1 MLLDDLVFDTEA
13 TMEGSERQMFLRNSG
28 LAITA
33 AALGDLS
40 VSNSASAQAADTRA
54 PIPSEG
60 PKGLTRQLAKF
71 IVSTR
76 FDDIPETVRHEAK
89 RTLLNWIG
97 CAVGGCREDTV
108 SNVVTALAPFAGP
121 GQATLFGRTER
132 MDILNAAL
140 VNGISSHVL
149 DFDDTHPE
157 TTIHPAAPVLPA
169 IFALAEHRPVSGRDF
184 MLALIV
190 GVETECRI
198 GRAAAPAHYDAGWH
212 ITGTAGVF
220 GSVAAT
226 GKLLGLNE
234 QQMSWAI
241 GLAAA
246 QPVGLVEMF
255 GSMAKSFHPGRS
267 AQNGL
272 TAALLAGRG
281 FTASEQ
287 GLEAKFGWFNVLA
300 GERRF
305 AALTD
310 NSWQILKNTYKPFP
324 CGLVLHPA
332 IDGCLQLCVRER
344 LMPQTI
350 ERVDVAVH
358 PRVMQIAAIAEPKTG
373 LEGKFSIYHAA
384 AVALVEGIAGE
395 RQFSDEV
402 VLAPTVIDLRRRVN
416 ATVDPSLAK
425 DQARVSVLKQNG
437 DVSSVFV
444 EHAVGSLENPMSDR
458 MIEDKFL
465 SLVDGILSPAKARF
479 VIDACWR
486 ADGLSNV
493 AEIATNC

>member
-1 MLLDDLVFDTEA
+1 
-13 TMEGSERQMFLRNSG
+13 MEGSERRRFLRNSG

-40 VSNSASAQAADTRA
+40 APNSASAQTTNARA
-54 PIPSEG
+54 PVPSET
-60 PKGLTRQLAKF
+60 PKGLTRHLAEF

-97 CAVGGCREDTV
+97 CAVGGSYDDTV
-108 SNVVTALAPFAGP
+108 SNVVAALSPFSGS
-121 GQATLFGRTER
+121 GQGILFGRTER
-132 MDILNAAL
+132 MDLLNAAL

-157 TTIHPAAPVLPA
+157 TTIHPAAPVAPA
-169 IFALAEHRPVSGRDF
+169 IFALAGHRPVSGRDLL
-184 MLALIV
+184 LALVI
-190 GVETECRI
+190 GVEIECRI
-198 GRAAAPAHYDAGWH
+198 GRAVAPAHYDAGWH

-220 GSVAAT
+220 GSAAAA

-255 GSMAKSFHPGRS
+255 GSMAKSYHPGRS

-272 TAALLAGRG
+272 TAALLADRN

-287 GLEAKFGWFNVLA
+287 GLEGKFGWFNVLA
-300 GERRF
+300 GERSF
-305 AALTD
+305 TALTD
-310 NSWQILKNTYKPFP
+310 KSWQILKNTYKPFP

-332 IDGCLQLCVRER
+332 VDGCLQLCRRER
-344 LMPQTI
+344 IMPQVI
-350 ERVDVAVH
+350 DRVDVAVH
-358 PRVMQIAAIAEPKTG
+358 PRVMQVAAIREPKTG

-395 RQFSDEV
+395 RQFSDIV
-402 VLAPTVIDLRRRVN
+402 VLAPTV
-416 ATVDPSLAK
+416 
-425 DQARVSVLKQNG
+425 
-437 DVSSVFV
+437 VF
-444 EHAVGSLENPMSDR
+444 
-458 MIEDKFL
+458 
-465 SLVDGILSPAKARF
+465 
-479 VIDACWR
+479 
-486 ADGLSNV
+486 
-493 AEIATNC
+493 

>member
-1 MLLDDLVFDTEA
+1 
-13 TMEGSERQMFLRNSG
+13 MFLRNSG

-40 VSNSASAQAADTRA
+40 MPNSASAQAANTAA
-54 PIPSEG
+54 PILSEG
-60 PKGLTRQLAKF
+60 PKGLTRDLAKL
-71 IVSTR
+71 IVSMG
-76 FDDIPETVRHEAK
+76 FDDIPETARHEAR
-89 RTLLNWIG
+89 RTLLNWVG
-97 CAVGGCREDTV
+97 CAVGGCHDDTV
-108 SNVVTALAPFAGP
+108 SNVVAALAPFAGP

-184 MLALIV
+184 MLALVV

-220 GSVAAT
+220 GSVAAA

-287 GLEAKFGWFNVLA
+287 GLEAKFGWFNVLTS
-300 GERRF
+300 ERKF

-344 LMPQTI
+344 LMPQMI

-358 PRVMQIAAIAEPKTG
+358 PRVMQIAAIREPMTG

-384 AVALVEGIAGE
+384 AVALVEGVAGE
-395 RQFSDEV
+395 RQFSDDV
-402 VLAPTVIDLRRRVN
+402 VLAPTVVRLRKRVN
-416 ATVDPSLAK
+416 PTADPSLAK
-425 DQARVSVLKQNG
+425 DQARVSILKRNG
-437 DVSSVFV
+437 EVSSIFV
-444 EHAVGSLENPMSDR
+444 ERAVGSLENPMSDR

-465 SLVDGILSPAKARF
+465 SLVDGTLSPAKTRF

-486 ADGLSNV
+486 AEGLADA
-493 AEIATNC
+493 AEIAASCVPVR

>member
-1 MLLDDLVFDTEA
+1 
-13 TMEGSERQMFLRNSG
+13 
-28 LAITA
+28 
-33 AALGDLS
+33 
-40 VSNSASAQAADTRA
+40 
-54 PIPSEG
+54 
-60 PKGLTRQLAKF
+60 
-71 IVSTR
+71 
-76 FDDIPETVRHEAK
+76 
-89 RTLLNWIG
+89 
-97 CAVGGCREDTV
+97 
-108 SNVVTALAPFAGP
+108 
-121 GQATLFGRTER
+121 
-132 MDILNAAL
+132 
-140 VNGISSHVL
+140 
-149 DFDDTHPE
+149 
-157 TTIHPAAPVLPA
+157 
-169 IFALAEHRPVSGRDF
+169 
-184 MLALIV
+184 
-190 GVETECRI
+190 
-198 GRAAAPAHYDAGWH
+198 
-212 ITGTAGVF
+212 
-220 GSVAAT
+220 
-226 GKLLGLNE
+226 LLGLNE

-255 GSMAKSFHPGRS
+255 GSMAKSYHPGRS

-272 TAALLAGRG
+272 TAALLADRG

-287 GLEAKFGWFNVLA
+287 GPEAKFGWFNVLA
-300 GERRF
+300 NERKF

-310 NSWQILKNTYKPFP
+310 NSWQILENTYKPFP

-332 IDGCLQLCVRER
+332 VDGCLQLCERER
-344 LMPQTI
+344 TMPQMI
-350 ERVDVAVH
+350 VRVDVAVH
-358 PRVMQIAAIAEPKTG
+358 PRVMQIAAIRQPRTG

-384 AVALVEGIAGE
+384 AVALVEGVAGE

-486 ADGLSNV
+486 ADALADA
-493 AEIATNC
+493 AEIAASCVPSR

>member
-1 MLLDDLVFDTEA
+1 
-13 TMEGSERQMFLRNSG
+13 MEGSERRMFLRNSG

-40 VSNSASAQAADTRA
+40 VSNSASAQAADTGA

-60 PKGLTRQLAKF
+60 PKGLTRDLAKF

-97 CAVGGCREDTV
+97 CAVGGCHEEAV
-108 SNVVTALAPFAGP
+108 SNVVTALAPFSGP

-157 TTIHPAAPVLPA
+157 TTIHPAAPVAPA
-169 IFALAEHRPVSGRDF
+169 IFALAEHGPVSGRDF
-184 MLALIV
+184 LLALVI

-198 GRAAAPAHYDAGWH
+198 GKAAAPAHYEAGWH

-220 GSVAAT
+220 GSAAAA

-234 QQMSWAI
+234 QQTSWAI

-255 GSMAKSFHPGRS
+255 CSMAKSYHPGRS

-272 TAALLAGRG
+272 TAGLLAGRG

-287 GLEAKFGWFNVLA
+287 GLEGKFGWFNVLA
-300 GERRF
+300 GERKF

-310 NSWQILKNTYKPFP
+310 NSWQILENTYKPFP
-324 CGLVLHPA
+324 CGLVLHTA
-332 IDGCLQLCVRER
+332 VDGCLQLCERER
-344 LMPQTI
+344 TMPQMI
-350 ERVDVAVH
+350 ARVDVAVH
-358 PRVMQIAAIAEPKTG
+358 PRVMQIAAIRQPRTG

-384 AVALVEGIAGE
+384 AVALVEGVAGE

-425 DQARVSVLKQNG
+425 DQARISVLKQNG
-437 DVSSVFV
+437 DISSAFV

-465 SLVDGILSPAKARF
+465 SLVDGILSPAKSRF
-479 VIDACWR
+479 IIDACWQ
-486 ADGLSNV
+486 ADALADA
-493 AEIATNC
+493 AEIAASCVPAR

>member
-1 MLLDDLVFDTEA
+1 MFDTEGI
-13 TMEGSERQMFLRNSG
+13 MEGSERRMFLRNSG

-40 VSNSASAQAADTRA
+40 VTNSASTQAANTRA

-60 PKGLTRQLAKF
+60 PKGLTRHLAEF

-76 FDDIPETVRHEAK
+76 FDDIPEIVRHEAK

-97 CAVGGCREDTV
+97 CAVGGCHDDTV
-108 SNVVTALAPFAGP
+108 SNVVAALAPFSDP

-157 TTIHPAAPVLPA
+157 TTIHPAAPVVPA
-169 IFALAEHRPVSGRDF
+169 IFALAEHRPVSGRDLI
-184 MLALIV
+184 LALV
-190 GVETECRI
+190 LGVETECRI

-220 GSVAAT
+220 GSVAAA

-234 QQMSWAI
+234 QQLSWAI

-255 GSMAKSFHPGRS
+255 GSMAKSYHPGRS

-287 GLEAKFGWFNVLA
+287 SLEAKFGWFNVLA
-300 GERRF
+300 NERNF

-310 NSWQILKNTYKPFP
+310 SSWQILKNTYKPFP

-332 IDGCLQLCVRER
+332 IDGCLQLCARER
-344 LMPQTI
+344 TMPQMI
-350 ERVDVAVH
+350 DRVDVAVH
-358 PRVMQIAAIAEPKTG
+358 PRVMQIAAIREPRTG

-384 AVALVEGIAGE
+384 AVALVEGVAGE

-402 VLAPTVIDLRRRVN
+402 VLAPTVVRLRKQVN
-416 ATVDPSLAK
+416 VTVDPSLGK
-425 DQARVSVLKQNG
+425 DQARIAVVKRNSE
-437 DVSSVFV
+437 VSSVFV

-465 SLVDGILSPAKARF
+465 SLVDGILSPAKSRF
-479 VIDACWR
+479 IIDACWR
-486 ADGLSNV
+486 ADGLADA
-493 AEIATNC
+493 AEIAASCVPSQ

>member
-1 MLLDDLVFDTEA
+1 
-13 TMEGSERQMFLRNSG
+13 MEGSERRMFLRNSG

-40 VSNSASAQAADTRA
+40 VSNSASTQPANT

-97 CAVGGCREDTV
+97 CAVGGCHEDTV

-157 TTIHPAAPVLPA
+157 TTIHPAAPVAPA

-184 MLALIV
+184 LLALVI

-198 GRAAAPAHYDAGWH
+198 GKAAAPAHYEAGWH
-212 ITGTAGVF
+212 ITGTTGVF
-220 GSVAAT
+220 GSIAAA

-234 QQMSWAI
+234 QQMAWGI

-255 GSMAKSFHPGRS
+255 GSMAKSYHPGRS

-300 GERRF
+300 GERNF

-310 NSWQILKNTYKPFP
+310 NSWQILENTYKPFP

-332 IDGCLQLCVRER
+332 VDGCLQLCERER
-344 LMPQTI
+344 TMPQMI
-350 ERVDVAVH
+350 VRVDVAVH
-358 PRVMQIAAIAEPKTG
+358 PRVMQIAAIRQPRTG

-384 AVALVEGIAGE
+384 AVALVEGVAGE

-416 ATVDPSLAK
+416 ATVDPNLAK

-486 ADGLSNV
+486 ADGLANA
-493 AEIATNC
+493 AEIAASCVPSR

>member
-1 MLLDDLVFDTEA
+1 MRRREV
-13 TMEGSERQMFLRNSG
+13 
-28 LAITA
+28 ITLFGGA
-33 AALGDLS
+33 AAGWPLA
-40 VSNSASAQAADTRA
+40 ASAEQRAA
-54 PIPSEG
+54 PVIPSMG
-60 PKGLTRQLAKF
+60 PKGLTHRLAKF

-108 SNVVTALAPFAGP
+108 TNVVTALAPFAGP

-157 TTIHPAAPVLPA
+157 TTIHPAAPVVPA
-169 IFALAEHRPVSGRDF
+169 IFALAEHRPVSGRYF
-184 MLALIV
+184 MLALVI

-212 ITGTAGVF
+212 ITGTTGVF
-220 GSVAAT
+220 GSVAAA
-226 GKLLGLNE
+226 GNLMGLNE

-241 GLAAA
+241 GLAAV
-246 QPVGLVEMF
+246 QPVGLVKMF
-255 GSMAKSFHPGRS
+255 GSMAKSYHPGRS

-272 TAALLAGRG
+272 TAAVLAGRG

-287 GLEAKFGWFNVLA
+287 SLVAKFGWFNVLA
-300 GERRF
+300 GERSF

-332 IDGCLQLCVRER
+332 VDGCLQLCARER
-344 LMPQTI
+344 TMPQMYRRLGGWGAQ
-350 ERVDVAVH
+350 RVVAVTTTS
-358 PRVMQIAAIAEPKTG
+358 A
-373 LEGKFSIYHAA
+373 
-384 AVALVEGIAGE
+384 
-395 RQFSDEV
+395 
-402 VLAPTVIDLRRRVN
+402 
-416 ATVDPSLAK
+416 
-425 DQARVSVLKQNG
+425 
-437 DVSSVFV
+437 
-444 EHAVGSLENPMSDR
+444 
-458 MIEDKFL
+458 
-465 SLVDGILSPAKARF
+465 
-479 VIDACWR
+479 
-486 ADGLSNV
+486 
-493 AEIATNC
+493 

>member
-1 MLLDDLVFDTEA
+1 
-13 TMEGSERQMFLRNSG
+13 MEGSERRMFLRNSG

-33 AALGDLS
+33 AALADLS
-40 VSNSASAQAADTRA
+40 VSNSALTQAADTRA

-60 PKGLTRQLAKF
+60 PKDLTRELAKF

-76 FDDIPETVRHEAK
+76 FDDIPEAVRHEAK

-97 CAVGGCREDTV
+97 CAVGGCHEDTV
-108 SNVVTALAPFAGP
+108 SNVVAALAPFSGP

-157 TTIHPAAPVLPA
+157 TTIHPAAPVAPA
-169 IFALAEHRPVSGRDF
+169 IFALAEHGPVSGRDF
-184 MLALIV
+184 LLALVI

-198 GRAAAPAHYDAGWH
+198 GMAAAPAHYYAGWH

-220 GSVAAT
+220 GSAAAA
-226 GKLLGLNE
+226 GKLLGLDE
-234 QQMSWAI
+234 QQVSWAI

-255 GSMAKSFHPGRS
+255 GSMAKSYHPGRS

-300 GERRF
+300 NERKF

-310 NSWQILKNTYKPFP
+310 NSWQILNNTYKPFP

-332 IDGCLQLCVRER
+332 VDGCLQLCERER
-344 LMPQTI
+344 TMPQMI
-350 ERVDVAVH
+350 VRVDVAVH
-358 PRVMQIAAIAEPKTG
+358 PRVMQIAAIRQPRTG

-384 AVALVEGIAGE
+384 AVALVEGVAGE

-486 ADGLSNV
+486 ADGLADA
-493 AEIATNC
+493 AEIAASCVPSR

>member
-1 MLLDDLVFDTEA
+1 V
-13 TMEGSERQMFLRNSG
+13 
-28 LAITA
+28 
-33 AALGDLS
+33 
-40 VSNSASAQAADTRA
+40 
-54 PIPSEG
+54 
-60 PKGLTRQLAKF
+60 
-71 IVSTR
+71 
-76 FDDIPETVRHEAK
+76 
-89 RTLLNWIG
+89 
-97 CAVGGCREDTV
+97 
-108 SNVVTALAPFAGP
+108 
-121 GQATLFGRTER
+121 
-132 MDILNAAL
+132 
-140 VNGISSHVL
+140 
-149 DFDDTHPE
+149 
-157 TTIHPAAPVLPA
+157 
-169 IFALAEHRPVSGRDF
+169 
-184 MLALIV
+184 
-190 GVETECRI
+190 
-198 GRAAAPAHYDAGWH
+198 
-212 ITGTAGVF
+212 
-220 GSVAAT
+220 
-226 GKLLGLNE
+226 
-234 QQMSWAI
+234 SWAI

-255 GSMAKSFHPGRS
+255 GSMAKSYHPGRS

-300 GERRF
+300 GERNF

-310 NSWQILKNTYKPFP
+310 NSWQILQNTYKPFP

-332 IDGCLQLCVRER
+332 VDGCLQLCERER
-344 LMPQTI
+344 TMPQMI
-350 ERVDVAVH
+350 VRVDVAVH
-358 PRVMQIAAIAEPKTG
+358 PRVMQIAAIRQPRTG

-384 AVALVEGIAGE
+384 AVALVEGVAGE

-416 ATVDPSLAK
+416 ATVDPNLAK

-465 SLVDGILSPAKARF
+465 TLVDGILSPAKARF

-486 ADGLSNV
+486 ADGLANA
-493 AEIATNC
+493 AEIAASCVPSR

>member
-1 MLLDDLVFDTEA
+1 
-13 TMEGSERQMFLRNSG
+13 MERSERRMFLRNSG

-33 AALGDLS
+33 AALGDLA
-40 VSNSASAQAADTRA
+40 VSDFASTQAADARA

-60 PKGLTRQLAKF
+60 PKGLTHHLAKF

-97 CAVGGCREDTV
+97 CAVGGCHEDAV
-108 SNVVTALAPFAGP
+108 SNVVTALAPFTGP

-157 TTIHPAAPVLPA
+157 TTIHPAPPVVPA
-169 IFALAEHRPVSGRDF
+169 IFALAEHRRLSGRDL
-184 MLALIV
+184 MLALVI

-198 GRAAAPAHYDAGWH
+198 GRAAAPAHYEAGWH

-220 GSVAAT
+220 GSAAAA

-234 QQMSWAI
+234 QQISWAI

-255 GSMAKSFHPGRS
+255 GSMAKSYHPGRS

-272 TAALLAGRG
+272 TAALLAERG

-287 GLEAKFGWFNVLA
+287 SLEAKFGWFNVLA
-300 GERRF
+300 GERKF

-310 NSWQILKNTYKPFP
+310 NSWQILQNTYKPFP

-344 LMPQTI
+344 TMPQMI
-350 ERVDVAVH
+350 ARVDVAVD
-358 PRVMQIAAIAEPKTG
+358 PRVMQIAAIREPKTG

-384 AVALVEGIAGE
+384 AVALVEGVAGE

-402 VLAPTVIDLRRRVN
+402 VLAPTVVELRKRVN
-416 ATVDPSLAK
+416 PTVDPGLAK

-437 DVSSVFV
+437 DLSSVFV
-444 EHAVGSLENPMSDR
+444 EHAIGSLENPMTDR

-465 SLVDGILSPAKARF
+465 SLVDGIVSPASSRF
-479 VIDACWR
+479 IIDACWR
-486 ADGLSNV
+486 ADRLADA
-493 AEIATNC
+493 AEIAASCVPSR